1 MSMDQARTPLRL
13 AVKRGVLCVVMLQIR
28 MRQMLSLN
36 CKSILGPGFELISS
50 KTMNFA
56 PKKTKST
63 QS

>member
-13 AVKRGVLCVVMLQIR
+13 AVKRGVLCVVMLRIR
-28 MRQMLSLN
+28 MRQMLSLKR
-36 CKSILGPGFELISS
+36 KSILGPGFELISS

-56 PKKTKST
+56 PNRTTST